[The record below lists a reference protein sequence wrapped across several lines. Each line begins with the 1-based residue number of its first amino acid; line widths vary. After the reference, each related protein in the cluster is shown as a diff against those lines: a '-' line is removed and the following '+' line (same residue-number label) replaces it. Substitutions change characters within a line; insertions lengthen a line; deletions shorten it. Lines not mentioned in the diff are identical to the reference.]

1 MSAKETENRP
11 FWQRKRLSQMNPA
24 EWESLCDGCA
34 KCCLQK
40 IVDETDDEQE
50 VFYTELACDL
60 LDLGTCRCGDYAHR
74 HVRVPTCVWLKPED
88 LDEFHWLPATCAYRR
103 LAEGRDLPDW
113 HPLKTGRPESAREAG
128 FAVTGRAR
136 HVNGLDEADWPEHIA
151 EWPLEE
157 SP

>member
-1 MSAKETENRP
+1 MTAE
-11 FWQRKRLSQMNPA
+11 

-40 IVDETDDEQE
+40 LGDEEGN
-50 VFYTELACDL
+50 VYYTELTCNL
-60 LDLGTCRCGDYAHR
+60 LDGEACRCTDYLNR
-74 HVRVPTCVWLKPED
+74 HARVPECVWLRPED
-88 LDEFHWLPATCAYRR
+88 LDEFDWLPPTCTYRR

-113 HPLKTGRPESAREAG
+113 HPLKTGQKDSTITTGYSVCGRSRPVG
-128 FAVTGRAR
+128 D
-136 HVNGLDEADWPEHIA
+136 LPDEDWQEHLA

>member
-1 MSAKETENRP
+1 MPPVDTENRP
-11 FWQRKRLSQMNPA
+11 FWQRKRLSQMTKA

-40 IVDETDDEQE
+40 IVDDEDDEQE

-74 HVRVPTCVWLKPED
+74 QIRVPTCVWLKPED

-113 HPLKTGRPESAREAG
+113 HPLKTGRLASAREAG

-136 HVNGLDEADWPEHIA
+136 HVAGLDEADWPLHIVD
-151 EWPLEE
+151 WPLEE

>member
-1 MSAKETENRP
+1 MSEP
-11 FWQRKRLSQMNPA
+11 FWRVKRLSEMSEA

-40 IVDETDDEQE
+40 LADEDDAEGTVYYTD
-50 VFYTELACDL
+50 LACDL
-60 LDLGTCRCGDYAHR
+60 LNLSTCRCTDYARR
-74 HVRVPTCVWLKPED
+74 HERVPSCVWLKPAD

-113 HPLKTGRPESAREAG
+113 HPLITGVADSARAAG
-128 FAVTGRAR
+128 FSVCGRAVPVAGR
-136 HVNGLDEADWPEHIA
+136 APDDWEDHLV
-151 EWPLEE
+151 EWPMEE

>member
-1 MSAKETENRP
+1 MSESEQSSP
-11 FWQRKRLSQMNPA
+11 FWRRKRLAEMTVV

-40 IVDETDDEQE
+40 LGDEEGN
-50 VFYTELACDL
+50 VYYTELSCNL
-60 LDLGTCRCGDYAHR
+60 LDGQTCRCTNYQNR
-74 HVRVPTCVWLKPED
+74 HELVPECVWLTPED
-88 LDEFHWLPATCAYRR
+88 LDEFDWLPPTCAYRR

-113 HPLKTGRPESAREAG
+113 HPLKTGRSDSAIQAG
-128 FAVTGRAR
+128 YSVCGRSQPVGVIA
-136 HVNGLDEADWPEHIA
+136 EEDWQEHLA

>member
-1 MSAKETENRP
+1 MNTALPLP
-11 FWQRKRLSQMNPA
+11 FWKTKRLSQMSPT

-40 IVDETDDEQE
+40 IVDEADDEQE

-60 LDLGTCRCGDYAHR
+60 LNLGTCRCGDYTHR
-74 HVRVPTCVWLKPED
+74 HARVPTCVWLKPED

-128 FAVTGRAR
+128 FA
-136 HVNGLDEADWPEHIA
+136 
-151 EWPLEE
+151 
-157 SP
+157 